1 MKYLG
6 TLFCFC
12 ISAASAVKHYGLTP
26 TEDVRNMVNHH
37 VQALSGNG
45 MNLTSLFMTDHIH
58 AHDGADFLAAELGI
72 FNKTIADMFPSHAS
86 SLGSNPIQAR
96 SSINGKCQGHG
107 NIEDN
112 LSKLQINSI
121 CYSIASGAAGGV
133 TAIVG
138 VVDSKV
144 CVEAG
149 TGHPLPSCK
158 SIFAFINTAGTTFT
172 GGMVNTYC
180 PQFLSLFT
188 SCHGSDTQATARSNS
203 AFEMTGFNTQ
213 KNYNCQGDHE
223 GEKCITTSIQ

>member
-1 MKYLG
+1 MYLA

-26 TEDVRNMVNHH
+26 TEDVRNMVDHH
-37 VQALSGNG
+37 VQALSGND
-45 MNLTSLFMTDHIH
+45 MNLTSLFTTDHLH

-72 FNKTIADMFPSHAS
+72 FNKTIADIFASHAS
-86 SLGSNPIQAR
+86 SFENSPIQAR

-107 NIEDN
+107 NIEDS
-112 LSKLQINSI
+112 LSSLQINTI
-121 CYSIASGAAGGV
+121 CYAIASGAAGGV
-133 TAIVG
+133 TAVVG

-180 PQFLSLFT
+180 PQFLSLFV
-188 SCHGSDTQATARSNS
+188 SCHGSDTQATARSNK

-213 KNYNCQGDHE
+213 KDYNCKEPHQGE
-223 GEKCITTSIQ
+223 QCVATTVQ